1 MVDYHVIDINASLL
15 VTREHDSF
23 RVQHLGTG
31 KVVILPSAKLRD
43 LTFKYLN
50 EFINAFRKGF
60 TADESKYVYLSTE
73 ADNYLT
79 QIMHFNRIEF

>member
-1 MVDYHVIDINASLL
+1 MVDYHVIDINAALF
-15 VTREHDSF
+15 VTREGNSF
-23 RVQHLGTG
+23 RVHHLGTG
-31 KVVILPSAKLRD
+31 KVVILPSSKFRG

-50 EFINAFRKGF
+50 EFVNAFRKGF
-60 TADESKYVYLSTE
+60 TDDESRYVYLSTE